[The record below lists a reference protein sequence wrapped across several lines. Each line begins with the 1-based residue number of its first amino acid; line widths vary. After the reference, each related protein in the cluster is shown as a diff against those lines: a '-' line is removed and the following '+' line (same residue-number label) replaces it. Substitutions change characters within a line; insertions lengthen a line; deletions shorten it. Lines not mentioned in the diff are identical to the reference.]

1 MLDHLVRKLA
11 LGWDGYRATGRVSA
25 KDPIHSI
32 VLQEIPSILR
42 EWHGPNRQYLVKGS
56 DGQGNLNRTP
66 WIATFNTEVTTSA
79 EKGYYLVY
87 LFQDNFESMVLELG
101 FGATQFEQKYGR
113 GKLFFDEVQSAVN
126 KMRTASSH
134 LLNLLEPTT
143 RDKVSNK
150 PTVLN
155 SGSDFKLKA
164 YEMCSV
170 YSITYSLVD
179 MINDETLK
187 NDYQQM
193 LRLYDAMV
201 ESPTLPSEE
210 AYVVDNST
218 TPEVPDQIDIEPFL
232 PKKKV
237 RRKIDGYQSK
247 GSNQKRYSKS
257 SDKVG
262 KIGEE
267 YVFNVEK
274 ETLRRGGR
282 RDLADKVIW
291 HRHFPSDR
299 TPGWDITSYDLNGQI
314 KLIEVKA
321 SMGKQ
326 ISNVDLTR
334 KEWEQ
339 ASASANAGRYNIYFV
354 TSALT
359 KPKIRVLCD
368 PAIWVENG
376 YLDLQIER
384 FTLNISEN

>member
-1 MLDHLVRKLA
+1 MLDQLVRKLA

-32 VLQEIPSILR
+32 VLHEIPSILR
-42 EWHGPNRQYLVKGS
+42 QWHGPNRQYLVKGS

-87 LFQDNFESMVLELG
+87 LFQDNFASMVLQIG

-126 KMRTASSH
+126 KMRAASSH
-134 LLNLLEPTT
+134 LLNLFEPTT
-143 RDKVSNK
+143 RGKVSTK

-155 SGSDFKLKA
+155 SGNDFKLKA

-179 MINDETLK
+179 VINDETLQ
-187 NDYQQM
+187 NDYRQM
-193 LRLYDAMV
+193 LELYDAMV

-218 TPEVPDQIDIEPFL
+218 TPEVPDQIDIEPFV

-237 RRKIDGYQSK
+237 LRKIN
-247 GSNQKRYSKS
+247 GSENKAGNYKRYSKS

-274 ETLRRGGR
+274 ETLQRGGR
-282 RDLADKVIW
+282 KDLADKVIW
-291 HRHFPSDR
+291 HRNFPTNR
-299 TPGWDITSYDLNGQI
+299 TPGWDITSYDLDGQI

-321 SMGKQ
+321 SLSEQ
-326 ISNVDLTR
+326 IADVDLTR

-339 ASASANAGRYNIYFV
+339 ARASANAGRYNIYFV

-368 PAIWVENG
+368 PATWVENG
-376 YLDLQIER
+376 YLVLQIER
-384 FTLNISEN
+384 YTLNISEN